1 MATKLKSEEITMTFS
16 EAMDALLD
24 GNKIRHIYWEDD
36 NYIMLDSNGD
46 IVNKFGNIYIINKT
60 DLMGSWELCQP
71 KVTVGTLL
79 SYYGSRYRIVFN
91 KKGKLDIVNT
101 KTWGVFIGD
110 IHMDKIDDTIKSLGM
125 EVINDGSID

>member
-1 MATKLKSEEITMTFS
+1 MEFS
-16 EAMDALLD
+16 EAVDALLD
-24 GNKIRHIYWEDD
+24 GNKVRQIYWWG
-36 NYIMLDSNGD
+36 NYYIMIGSHDHIIDSL
-46 IVNKFGNIYIINKT
+46 GNIYTIDKT
-60 DLMGSWELCQP
+60 DLMLSWELYQS

-79 SYYGSRYRIVFN
+79 SYYGSQYRVVFN

>member
-1 MATKLKSEEITMTFS
+1 MKFS
-16 EAMDALLD
+16 EAMGALLD
-24 GNKIRHIYWEDD
+24 GNKARQTYWRGAG
-36 NYIMLDSNGD
+36 YIMLDSHDHIID
-46 IVNKFGNIYIINKT
+46 ILGNIYIIDKT
-60 DLMGSWELCQP
+60 DLTASWEVYQP

-79 SYYGSRYRIVFN
+79 SYYGNQYRVVLN

-125 EVINDGSID
+125 EVINDGSTD

>member
-1 MATKLKSEEITMTFS
+1 MEFN

-24 GNKIRHIYWEDD
+24 GNKVRQTYWRGAG
-36 NYIMLDSNGD
+36 YIMLDSHDHIID
-46 IVNKFGNIYIINKT
+46 ILGNIYIIDKT
-60 DLMGSWELCQP
+60 DLTASWEVYQP

-79 SYYGSRYRIVFN
+79 SYYGNQYRVVLN

-125 EVINDGSID
+125 EVINDGSTD

>member
-1 MATKLKSEEITMTFS
+1 MTFN
-16 EAMDALLD
+16 EATNALLD
-24 GNKIRHIYWEDD
+24 GNKIRHIYWKDN
-36 NYIMLDSNGD
+36 NYIMLDSQGD
-46 IVNKFGNIYIINKT
+46 IVNKFGNIYIIDKT
-60 DLMGSWELCQP
+60 DLMGSWELYQP

-79 SYYGSRYRIVFN
+79 SYYGSQYRIVFN

>member
-1 MATKLKSEEITMTFS
+1 MEFN

-24 GNKIRHIYWEDD
+24 GNKVRQTYWRGAG
-36 NYIMLDSNGD
+36 YIMLDSHDHIID
-46 IVNKFGNIYIINKT
+46 ILGNIYIIDKT
-60 DLMGSWELCQP
+60 DLTASWEVYQP

-79 SYYGSRYRIVFN
+79 SYYGNQYRVVLN